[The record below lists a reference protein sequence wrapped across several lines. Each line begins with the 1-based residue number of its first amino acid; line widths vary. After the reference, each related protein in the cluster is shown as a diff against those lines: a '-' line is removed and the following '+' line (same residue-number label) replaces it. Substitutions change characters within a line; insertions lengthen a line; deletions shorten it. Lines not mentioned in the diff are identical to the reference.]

1 MIVDQKVNK
10 QYAGV
15 YLLDGC
21 VDGAQLAT
29 IKKKNGFQ
37 KVCARLF
44 LGWVWVSIAKLKS
57 KRDALK
63 ALGAKLKAEA
73 EEALELLAKQEED
86 AVKLVSNGKKK
97 K

>member
-44 LGWVWVSIAKLKS
+44 LGWVWVSIPKLKIM
-57 KRDALK
+57 RDALK
-63 ALGAKLKAEA
+63 AFEAQLKADA
-73 EEALELLAKQEED
+73 EEELKVYQEELKINSEEEKVED
-86 AVKLVSNGKKK
+86 
-97 K
+97 

>member
-37 KVCARLF
+37 RVCARLF

-57 KRDALK
+57 NFELIPRPISLWVGDRGGVELAMDI
-63 ALGAKLKAEA
+63 LGRKDQFKSFET
-73 EEALELLAKQEED
+73 
-86 AVKLVSNGKKK
+86 LVSE
-97 K
+97 